1 MDERIQTLTQYLGD
15 MHALERHMLEAFEFQ
30 IALTKEQP
38 DANKLAQRL
47 TDTCNEH
54 IAALQTRINAL
65 GDPSKSISDALKTAV
80 SGIFG
85 IAAGVVNALRTQRIS
100 KAMRDSYT
108 ALSLANISYVMLQ
121 TTSLAL
127 NDKESA
133 ALAEK
138 HLRDGLGNAQAI
150 ANLIPD
156 LVVRELSDDEL
167 EVNSQAAAKV
177 AHLAIDLSASKPAL
191 Q

>member
-15 MHALERHMLEAFEFQ
+15 VHALERHMLEAFEFQ
-30 IALTKEQP
+30 VALSKEQP
-38 DANKLAQRL
+38 DANKLAQHL

-54 IAALQTRINAL
+54 IAALQKRINEL
-65 GDPSKSISDALKTAV
+65 GDPSKTITDALKAAV

-85 IAAGVVNALRTQRIS
+85 MAAGVVNALRTQMIS

-108 ALSLANISYVMLQ
+108 AISLANISYVMLQ

-133 ALAEK
+133 GLAEK
-138 HLRDGLGNAQAI
+138 HLRDWVGNAQAI

-167 EVNSQAAAKV
+167 EVNGQAAAKV
-177 AHLAIDLSASKPAL
+177 AHMAIDLSATKRAV